1 VILAAVT
8 MVGAGVAF
16 GFALYQWKRS
26 QAWQRAEQ
34 LNKFCDKFE
43 SDELLRLAAVVID
56 WSIR

>member
-1 VILAAVT
+1 